1 MYRPL
6 GRNVI
11 VKLDDVVEVKK
22 KGVIVPGTISNNA
35 PRKATVIKVGSG
47 QKKDGKSIDF
57 EVKEGDRVLVI
68 LYGGSIFTDD
78 DTLLVVDES
87 DILAIIEEE

>member
-6 GRNVI
+6 GRNI
-11 VKLDDVVEVKK
+11 IIKLDEAVEVNK
-22 KGVIVPGTISNNA
+22 KGIILPGTISDNS
-35 PRKATVIKVGSG
+35 PRKATVVKVGSG
-47 QKKDGKSIDF
+47 QHQDGKKRTF
-57 EVKEGDRVLVI
+57 EVKEGDRVLVT